1 MTKKHIGTCCICGRE
16 GKLTFEHIPPH
27 KASNGFPLKLYN
39 VGKYITENNARYSSL
54 QNGAGAWTL
63 CSSCNNLTGAWYG
76 NAYVE
81 FASQGITY
89 YRKKAAGIISV
100 PYTIYPLRVFK
111 QIVSCFA
118 SVNGAKLVQRKSS
131 NSGFSPKPKEQKFS

>member
-100 PYTIYPLRVFK
+100 PYTIRILFCK
-111 QIVSCFA
+111 CEWSE
-118 SVNGAKLVQRKSS
+118 LVQRKSS

>member
-1 MTKKHIGTCCICGRE
+1 MTKKHIGTCCICSRE

-27 KASNGFPLKLYN
+27 KASNGFQLKLYN
-39 VGKYITENNARYSSL
+39 IGKYITENNARYSSL

-89 YRKKAAGIISV
+89 YRKKSGWH
-100 PYTIYPLRVFK
+100 Y
-111 QIVSCFA
+111 SC
-118 SVNGAKLVQRKSS
+118 SLYNLST
-131 NSGFSPKPKEQKFS
+131 SGFQTNRILFCKCKWIELV